1 LVPILARGLE
11 VVSTPRPNPS
21 PRRLLTAAAALLLL
35 IAAAACQAPADTTNG
50 QTGAA
55 PTSAGAWA

>member
-1 LVPILARGLE
+1 LDPILARGLE

-21 PRRLLTAAAALLLL
+21 RRLLAAAAALLLL
-35 IAAAACQAPADTTNG
+35 VAAAACQAPADTTNG